1 MSAAA
6 GRNVTRV
13 AVGVLRRDDGS
24 VLLADRP
31 QGKPY
36 AGYWEFPGGK
46 IEPGEDVHAALAREL
61 HEEVGVDIGPSRPW
75 VTFEFDYPHAYVEL
89 QFRLVDRW
97 RGEPHSR
104 EGQRLRFVDPADEP
118 PQPLL
123 PAAVPALRWLR
134 LPPLAVLLA
143 LPAVAPG
150 RGGAGAVPGRAT
162 DGAPRLAVVDAD
174 WRSPSAEAS
183 LADLRRSVARKG
195 GLLLACGTAA
205 PQARQVDGV
214 VCEPGALVEAERSA
228 TGWAGAWIDDEAD
241 LAAAAAGGFDFVLVR
256 SAALANR
263 LRQRPAAV
271 PAFLPG
277 GAGEASMPA
286 DAGGHGVWI
295 DLRRQPGSAG
305 GAGGH

>member
-6 GRNVTRV
+6 GRKVTRV
-13 AVGVLRRDDGS
+13 AVGVLRRGDGS

-36 AGYWEFPGGK
+36 AGFWEFPGGK
-46 IEPGEDVHAALAREL
+46 IEPGEDVHAALVREL

-134 LPPLAVLLA
+134 LPRLAVLLA
-143 LPAVAPG
+143 PSGASPACGDAGTVPELAE
-150 RGGAGAVPGRAT
+150 AGAA
-162 DGAPRLAVVDAD
+162 RLAVVDAD

-183 LADLRRSVARKG
+183 VAGLRRSVARER
-195 GLLLACGTAA
+195 GLLLACGSGASTA
-205 PQARQVDGV
+205 QHVDGV
-214 VCEPGALVEAERSA
+214 VYEPGALAEAGRAA
-228 TGWAGAWIDDEAD
+228 TDWTGAWIDGEAD
-241 LAAAAAGGFDFVLVR
+241 LAAAAAGGCDFVLVR
-256 SAALANR
+256 SATLANR
-263 LRQRPAAV
+263 LRQRPSAV

-277 GAGEASMPA
+277 GIGEAVAPDVA
-286 DAGGHGVWI
+286 AGHGVWI
-295 DLRRQPGSAG
+295 DLRRLPGPVG
-305 GAGGH
+305 GADRQ